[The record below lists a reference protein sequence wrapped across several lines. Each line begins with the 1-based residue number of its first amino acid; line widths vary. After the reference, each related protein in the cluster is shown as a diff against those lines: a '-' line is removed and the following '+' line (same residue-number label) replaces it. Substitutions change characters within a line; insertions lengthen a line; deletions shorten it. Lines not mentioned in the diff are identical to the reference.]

1 MVDYYHLVTL
11 TLVLEMNVYDH
22 LLGNKKYY

>member
-11 TLVLEMNVYDH
+11 TLVLEMNVNDH
-22 LLGNKKYY
+22 LLGNKKNY